1 MKSIAGLYG
10 MLRDDADRPARQRTL
25 ELRSCLSAT
34 DGPEMPT
41 GFA

>member
-10 MLRDDADRPARQRTL
+10 ILRDYADRQARQRTL
-25 ELRSCLSAT
+25 ELRSCLPAT
-34 DGPEMPT
+34 DGPEMAT